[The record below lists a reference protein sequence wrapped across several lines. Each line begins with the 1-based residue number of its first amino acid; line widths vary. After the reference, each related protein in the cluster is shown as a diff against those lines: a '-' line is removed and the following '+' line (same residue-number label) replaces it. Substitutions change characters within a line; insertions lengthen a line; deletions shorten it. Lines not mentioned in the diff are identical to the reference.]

1 MKNNILVV
9 AAHPDDEILGC
20 GGSMAKWKKKG
31 HRVHVLILAEG
42 LTSRAKIRDRN
53 KHTKELKNLSLA
65 AHKAAEIIG
74 VDSIKLLDYP
84 DNRMDSVDLLGI
96 VKTVENVVDKIK
108 PNIVIT
114 HHSGDLNIDHRIVH
128 QAVLT
133 ASRPQPGCSIK
144 SILSFEVPSGT
155 EWQSPVIGQ
164 TFIPNWFEDITET
177 KEIKIAALNEYS
189 SEMREWPHAR
199 SLKAVESLIKWRGAS
214 VGYEAAEAFMLIRKL

>member
-1 MKNNILVV
+1 M
-9 AAHPDDEILGC
+9 
-20 GGSMAKWKKKG
+20 
-31 HRVHVLILAEG
+31 
-42 LTSRAKIRDRN
+42 
-53 KHTKELKNLSLA
+53 
-65 AHKAAEIIG
+65 
-74 VDSIKLLDYP
+74 DSIKLLDYP

>member
-1 MKNNILVV
+1 
-9 AAHPDDEILGC
+9 
-20 GGSMAKWKKKG
+20 MAKWKKKG